1 MADELQVWL
10 RREVSADERRV
21 PLVPADAAMLVGGGI
36 AVTVE
41 EAGPRVFPIEDYAA
55 AGCRTVPGDTWPGA
69 PPDAVV
75 LGLKEP
81 SPAAQALTHRHVL
94 FGHAYKGQAGG
105 AALLRRFAAGGGTLL
120 DLESLVD
127 DRGRR
132 VAAFGFWAGYVGAA
146 LAVLHHRG
154 ELEPPL
160 RSTSRPELDARLRR
174 RRSGPVRAL
183 VVGALGRSGR
193 GAGDALRTAGVPDT
207 AWDVEETRALDR
219 DALLAHDIL
228 VNAIVADQP
237 GPAFVS
243 RDDLVRT
250 DRRLRTVSDV
260 TCDVTSASNRLP
272 INDKITTWAEP
283 VRRLRHEPPVLD
295 VLAIDNL
302 PSLVPRESS
311 VAFSAELTP
320 HLRGLAGGDRG
331 WERCRARFLEA
342 VARLD
347 DEEDERHD

>member
-1 MADELQVWL
+1 MADELHIWL
-10 RREVSADERRV
+10 RREESADERRV
-21 PLVPADAAMLVGGGI
+21 PLVPADAAMLVDGGI

-41 EAGPRVFPIEDYAA
+41 EAGPRVFPIGDYAA
-55 AGCRTVPGDTWPGA
+55 AGCRTVPGDTWHDA

-81 SPAAQALTHRHVL
+81 SPAARALTHRHVF

-120 DLESLVD
+120 DLEALVD

-154 ELEPPL
+154 ELERPL

-174 RRSGPVRAL
+174 TSGPARAL

-193 GAGDALRTAGVPDT
+193 GARDALRTAGVPDT
-207 AWDVEETRALDR
+207 AWDVEETRVLDR

-243 RDDLVRT
+243 RDDLDRT

-260 TCDVTSASNRLP
+260 TCDVTSANNRLP
-272 INDKITTWAEP
+272 VNDEITTWAEP
-283 VRRLRHEPPVLD
+283 VRRLRPEPPVLD

-311 VAFSAELTP
+311 VAFSADLTP
-320 HLRGLAGGDRG
+320 HLRGLAGRDPV
-331 WERCRARFLEA
+331 WERCRARFAAA
-342 VARLD
+342 VAGLD
-347 DEEDERHD
+347 DEA